1 MSQAPSFQ
9 ISEIFLLESQF
20 KREHKIDF
28 QHPSFKNKVS
38 IETDH
43 HFEEGSQTLE
53 ITVLLNFSAGI
64 STRKSISSKIIMLGV
79 FNCSGDAQLSIE
91 QFSKANGPAI
101 MFPFLREHLA
111 SVSLKAGIK
120 PILLPA
126 INFIKMAAENKIKK
140 ISSKTTK

>member
-1 MSQAPSFQ
+1 MSQTSSFQ

-20 KREHKIDF
+20 KREYKIDF
-28 QHPSFKNKVS
+28 QHPSFKSNVS

-43 HFEEGSQTLE
+43 NYSEENQILE
-53 ITVLLNFSAGI
+53 ITVLLNFSAGVSNKKNI
-64 STRKSISSKIIMLGV
+64 SAKIIMAGI
-79 FNCSGDAQLSIE
+79 FNCNGDAQLSIE

-140 ISSKTTK
+140 IPSKAVK

>member
-1 MSQAPSFQ
+1 MSQTPSFQ
-9 ISEIFLLESQF
+9 ISEIFLLDSQF

-38 IETDH
+38 IETDYNYN
-43 HFEEGSQTLE
+43 EENKILE

-64 STRKSISSKIIMLGV
+64 SNKKYISAKIIMVGI
-79 FNCSGDAQLSIE
+79 FNCSGDAQLSVE

-126 INFIKMAAENKIKK
+126 INFIKLAAENKIKK
-140 ISSKTTK
+140 IAPKPLK